1 MKKGLIA
8 FLVIVAVLVIWIW
21 RSYNGIIPMDENVKE
36 KWAKVQNQYQR
47 RLDLIPNL
55 VNTVKGAAD
64 FEQKTLT
71 DVIEARAKATQMV
84 IDPNNLTAD
93 KLKEFQAAQGQ
104 LSMAMGR
111 LMVVAEAYPNL
122 KANQNFLD
130 LQTQLEGTENRI
142 SAARNDYNEAVKEYN
157 TKVRSFPVVLI
168 AGMFNLSSRPTFEAD
183 AAAQKAPQVKF

>member
-8 FLVIVAVLVIWIW
+8 FLVVVAIMVIWIW

-47 RLDLIPNL
+47 RMDLIPNL
-55 VNTVKGAAD
+55 VNTVKGAAN

-84 IDPNNLTAD
+84 VDPSNLTAE
-93 KLKEFQAAQGQ
+93 KLREFQATQGQ

-111 LMVVAEAYPNL
+111 LMAVAEAYPTL
-122 KANQNFLD
+122 QANKNFLD

-142 SAARNDYNEAVKEYN
+142 STARNDYNEAVKEFN

-168 AGMFNLSSRPTFEAD
+168 AGMFKLSARPTFEAD
-183 AAAQKAPQVKF
+183 AAAQKAPSVQF